1 MAFRTRTKSGKQLI
15 GTIKE
20 QQQQGK
26 GKGKEDDV
34 QIHNQ
39 QPSFSQRAISQT
51 LRTTANLAN
60 LLPTGTILVFQ
71 LLTPVFTNNGDCDA
85 LTRLMTQVLLVAI
98 AGACFLASF
107 TDIHRPISYTD
118 GKLYYGFA
126 TFKGIWFFD
135 CYPNTDASDLPEL
148 SKYKL
153 RFIDG
158 VHAVLSVLVF
168 MAVALRDKN
177 VVNCFYPLPEH
188 GTQQVLNIIPT
199 AVGVICS
206 LLFVVFPTRR
216 HGIGYP
222 VGSSR

>member
-1 MAFRTRTKSGKQLI
+1 MSFRTRTKSGKHLI
-15 GTIKE
+15 GNKIKE

-26 GKGKEDDV
+26 DDNV
-34 QIHNQ
+34 QIQN
-39 QPSFSQRAISQT
+39 QPSFSQKAISQALT
-51 LRTTANLAN
+51 STANLAN

-71 LLTPVFTNNGDCDA
+71 LLTPVFTNNGDCDP
-85 LTRLMTQVLLVAI
+85 LTRLMTQVLLISI

-107 TDIHRPISYTD
+107 TDSCRSPD
-118 GKLYYGFA
+118 NKLYYGFA

-135 CYPNTDASDLPEL
+135 CYPKTDSSNLPEL

-177 VVNCFYPLPEH
+177 VVHCFYPLPEH
-188 GTQQVLNIIPT
+188 GTQQILNIIPT

-222 VGSSR
+222 VSSSH

>member
-1 MAFRTRTKSGKQLI
+1 MSFRIKTKSSKQLI
-15 GTIKE
+15 GNKIKE
-20 QQQQGK
+20 QQQQQGK
-26 GKGKEDDV
+26 KDDDV

-51 LRTTANLAN
+51 LTTTANLAN

-85 LTRLMTQVLLVAI
+85 LTRLMTQVLLVSI
-98 AGACFLASF
+98 AGACFLACF
-107 TDIHRPISYTD
+107 TDSYRSPD

-206 LLFVVFPTRR
+206 SLFVVFPTRR

-222 VGSSR
+222 VSSSR

>member
-1 MAFRTRTKSGKQLI
+1 MSFRTRTKSGKHLLSNK
-15 GTIKE
+15 IKNE
-20 QQQQGK
+20 QQQQQGK
-26 GKGKEDDV
+26 DDDV
-34 QIHNQ
+34 QIQNE
-39 QPSFSQRAISQT
+39 PSFSQKAIAQT
-51 LRTTANLAN
+51 LTTTANLAN

-85 LTRLMTQVLLVAI
+85 LTRLMTQVLLISI

-107 TDIHRPISYTD
+107 TDSYRSPD

-135 CYPNTDASDLPEL
+135 CYPETDSSNLPEV

-188 GTQQVLNIIPT
+188 GTQQILNIIPT

-206 LLFVVFPTRR
+206 SLFVVFPTRR

-222 VGSSR
+222 VSSSH